1 MAQSTV
7 SSVIPIANAVSIT
20 AGSYSTVSWNG
31 QSVLNMYV
39 ENLDATND
47 AFINWTVDTGAVSA
61 VAPTAGNPQPGVAIQ
76 NNQGRIIQIAGGNA
90 ATVANVAVVGF
101 SGSPQVIITPVA

>member
-7 SSVIPIANAVSIT
+7 SSIIPIGNAVSIT
-20 AGSYSTVSWNG
+20 AGSTGIVSWNG
-31 QSVLNMYV
+31 QTVLNVYV
-39 ENLDATND
+39 ENLDTTND
-47 AFINWTVDTGAVSA
+47 AFINWTAGTGAVTA
-61 VAPTAGNPQPGVAIQ
+61 TVPTAGNPQPGVAVQ

-90 ATVANVAVVGF
+90 ATVANVAVAGF

>member
-39 ENLDATND
+39 ENLDTTND
-47 AFINWTVDTGAVSA
+47 AFINWTAGTGAVTA
-61 VAPTAGNPQPGVAIQ
+61 TVPTAGNPQPGVAIQ
-76 NNQGRIIQIAGGNA
+76 NGQEIGRAH
-90 ATVANVAVVGF
+90 V
-101 SGSPQVIITPVA
+101 